1 MKKIVTS
8 FVLLFLV
15 FPIMAQET
23 TKDALKLATT
33 CYEKELGRRLQ
44 FFAKINAM
52 NPDKTEKK
60 ETPNPDEVYKKI
72 ALVYQEQ
79 FTPQE
84 IIALLAFYNAPLGVK
99 MIAKQTELQNKAMT
113 IISHWEMKQNGIDME
128 TLMPPAIENEAQFL
142 ARQQKEQKE
151 QKEHAPP
158 KETPFPKITTLED
171 LKKLA
176 LKDPQIMTNPRLL
189 EEIIGKQ
196 EFEKLFNPSL
206 SIDQEIKDSNKKN

>member
-1 MKKIVTS
+1 MKKILTPII
-8 FVLLFLV
+8 FLCMA

-23 TKDALKLATT
+23 TKDALKLATI

-44 FFAKINAM
+44 FFVEMNAM
-52 NPDKTEKK
+52 QPNKTEKK
-60 ETPNPDEVYKKI
+60 ETPNTDEVYKKL

-84 IIALLAFYNAPLGVK
+84 ITELLAFYNTPLGIK
-99 MIAKQTELQNKAMT
+99 TITKQAELQSKAMT
-113 IISHWEMKQNGIDME
+113 IISNWEMKQQGIDMQ
-128 TLMPPAIENEAQFL
+128 TLIPPAIENEAQFL
-142 ARQQKEQKE
+142 ARQQKDQKE
-151 QKEHAPP
+151 YVAP
-158 KETPFPKITTLED
+158 KVTPFPKITTLED

-206 SIDQEIKDSNKKN
+206 REAQEIKDPKKTN